1 MGTGF
6 FALGI
11 LCFIYYFTIIWYTK
25 RWNTTFSI
33 FWVFFGLLQIG
44 LSVLVDIVPTWAD
57 YIIGGIAIICTFVFV
72 AVEIIILCSMVT
84 VPPKKLKYI
93 IILGARVRGEVVTE
107 ALKRRLD
114 RGLRYLQENPE
125 TMVVLS
131 GGKGRGEDITEALAM
146 SRYLQSCGVEPE
158 RIILEEKS
166 TTTQENLEFCK
177 EVVESEKDK
186 IGLVTNNFHMYRA
199 MRSGKKA
206 GYKKVYGIA
215 ASCNPVVFLNYV
227 VREFFGVLKMYLA
240 K

>member
-6 FALGI
+6 FALGV
-11 LCFIYYFTIIWYTK
+11 LCFMYYFTIIWYTK
-25 RWNTTFSI
+25 RWNTTFST

-44 LSVLVDIVPTWAD
+44 LSVLVSIVPTWAG
-57 YIIGGIAIICTFVFV
+57 YIIGGVAVLCAFVFA
-72 AVEIIILCSMVT
+72 AVEILILCGMVT
-84 VPPKKLKYI
+84 VPPRKLKYM

-114 RGLRYLQENPE
+114 RGLCYLQENPE
-125 TMVVLS
+125 TVVILS

-158 RIILEEKS
+158 RIILEEES

-177 EVVESEKDK
+177 GFLDSETDK
-186 IGLVTNNFHMYRA
+186 VGLVTNNFHMYRA
-199 MRSGKKA
+199 MRIGKKV
-206 GYKKVYGIA
+206 GYRKLHGIS
-215 ASCNPVVFLNYV
+215 ASCNPVVFLNYI
-227 VREFFGVLKMYLA
+227 VREFFGVLKMYFA